1 MGIGASIFL
10 IAVGAVLAFA
20 VDGPVAGVDLS
31 TIGWILMAVGGLGLL
46 AVLVIMMPRSSHSFL
61 SALADRRRVERAERA
76 EYEAR
81 SAQAYDAGNGARP
94 AYAAP
99 PPSYSY
105 ASGGDMVEY
114 YAGVD
119 AYDREIWV
127 RGRVEHRERRGD
139 GEWLY
144 MRPTHPDSGG
154 QPAQAAWVA
163 ADQTRVIPRYGQQP

>member
-20 VDGPVAGVDLS
+20 VNSPIAGVDLS

-46 AVLVIMMPRSSHSFL
+46 AILVIMTPRSSHSLL
-61 SALADRRRVERAERA
+61 SALAERRRNYPAERA
-76 EYEAR
+76 APEVRPAP
-81 SAQAYDAGNGARP
+81 AYDTGNGARTG
-94 AYAAP
+94 YAAP
-99 PPSYSY
+99 TPSYAAGS
-105 ASGGDMVEY
+105 DMVEY
-114 YAGVD
+114 FAGVD

-144 MRPTHPDSGG
+144 MRPTHPDPGG
-154 QPAQAAWVA
+154 QQAQPAWVA